1 MDIQDV
7 ARRAVAS
14 PGWRWLSGMRLRSIR
29 AYLRVVGLNGD
40 GSLRLSWD
48 DPGRPVEG
56 DTYTVEHMG
65 GALPDLTDPAT
76 VGCLLALVRAA
87 WDDPHVYVLANGP
100 DWFTVR
106 SPNGEGG
113 WLGPSPIDGSTE
125 AAALV
130 AALEAAP

>member
-1 MDIQDV
+1 MIRTMTSTDL
-7 ARRAVAS
+7 ARRASACRH
-14 PGWRWLSGMRLRSIR
+14 WRWLPGMACVNASMPDTWCARI
-29 AYLRVVGLNGD
+29 GD
-40 GSLRLSWD
+40 ERK
-48 DPGRPVEG
+48 P
-56 DTYTVEHMG
+56 TYNHY
-65 GALPDLTDPAT
+65 LPDLTDPCT
-76 VGCLLALVRAA
+76 LGGLLSLVRAA

-106 SPNGEGG
+106 SPNGMGG